1 MKKKINKYDIALIVS
16 IIIINVFLIL
26 NGGKTAVKS
35 NSKTAYIQ
43 SNNELVSEYVLTE
56 DVKDEVTIE
65 TETGY
70 NVMHIENGQIWI
82 QEASCPDKICILQG
96 KISKNGEAILCIPNR
111 LFIKIVDNN
120 DESDIDF
127 IAD

>member
-56 DVKDEVTIE
+56 DVKDEV
-65 TETGY
+65 
-70 NVMHIENGQIWI
+70 MHIENGQIWI
-82 QEASCPDKICILQG
+82 QEASCPHKICILQG

-111 LFIKIVDNN
+111 LFIKIVDTN